1 MPINRPTLH
10 KIEAIKTENE
20 EVKTFKFRSSELA
33 KKNEPGQFVML
44 WDPGIEEIPIS
55 IANASP
61 KGEVEVAVADV
72 GDCTHSLHQKHMGD
86 LIGLRGPYGKGFT
99 LQGERICMVAD
110 GYGAAPLR
118 LAAKSSKELGKQVVV
133 LDGARSSAEL
143 LYVSEFL
150 DLGCI
155 SGLLLKMA
163 LNVIKG

>member
-44 WDPGIEEIPIS
+44 WDPGIDEIPIS

-72 GDCTHSLHQKHMGD
+72 GDCTHSLHQKHRGD
-86 LIGLRGPYGKGFT
+86 LIGLRGDHPYMVKVSHYCRVKEFAWS
-99 LQGERICMVAD
+99 QAVMER
-110 GYGAAPLR
+110 R
-118 LAAKSSKELGKQVVV
+118 
-133 LDGARSSAEL
+133 R
-143 LYVSEFL
+143 
-150 DLGCI
+150 
-155 SGLLLKMA
+155 
-163 LNVIKG
+163 